1 MKKLLCI
8 LFLLC
13 SVITYSQTFYSPVIV
28 KKTLRVDGRTALGG
42 IEYTEDLT
50 ITADTILIN
59 GLDGTGNILIIDVDG
74 NVLRGTGTG
83 TGGISGLVPTEVLF
97 GKSDGTIDQDP
108 DFYYDD
114 VLDKIGLTSTASQAN
129 ISMTGAG
136 GNTGY
141 YGADG
146 VSVQNGLSLLTVAP
160 NLIQFQEASAITT
173 DIQRTAGGSNHVW
186 YLPNAQGGANTVL
199 RNDGS
204 GNLTW
209 VSPSTG
215 TVTSIATTS
224 PIGGGTIT
232 TTGTLNLLGS
242 AADRILYTTGVNTWA
257 ETVSTSF
264 GRSLMDDANAAAG
277 LATLGIPVDANR
289 ILFGD
294 GTGLTNTIDFT
305 YDISTNILDV
315 GKFHVDGDDGWI
327 TYYEGATLTDGQL
340 LIGRT
345 SDGVLKLGT
354 ITSSDL
360 TVGYSDPN
368 ITLDYA
374 AGSIASGDL
383 AGSIDATKIA
393 DGSVTSTEFQYINT
407 LSSNAQTQLNSKGF
421 TIIISGSQNT
431 IADATNYYSGATQN
445 NSGGTADINR
455 IYIPVNCT
463 LTAAYGF
470 FLNAGTL
477 GSGESGTF
485 YIRKNNT
492 TDVTV
497 SSAVTT
503 SATHNTFNGTG
514 LSGSYSAGDYLEG
527 KWLTPTYAT
536 NPSNCRWVVTL
547 FFTQN

>member
-83 TGGISGLVPTEVLF
+83 TGGISGLVPTEILF
-97 GKSDGTIDQDP
+97 GKSDGTIDQSP
-108 DFYYDD
+108 NFIY
-114 VLDKIGLTSTASQAN
+114 V
-129 ISMTGAG
+129 TGA
-136 GNTGY
+136 N
-141 YGADG
+141 A
-146 VSVQNGLSLLTVAP
+146 L
-160 NLIQFQEASAITT
+160 QFPS
-173 DIQRTAGGSNHVW
+173 GGSVSIINGAVSGEYAEDHLTFLDASKSSEL
-186 YLPNAQGGANTVL
+186 YTDRLGLYIGANGTKIYRQSGGSTYNINLPNANGINGQAL
-199 RNDGS
+199 RLNAGL
-204 GNLTW
+204 NLEWFT
-209 VSPSTG
+209 PPTG

-407 LSSNAQTQLNSKGF
+407 LSSNAQTQLDSKVTSLF
-421 TIIISGSQNT
+421 ASDIALTAQSAAIAFNT
-431 IADATNYYSGATQN
+431 IYTTPAADGWYRVNCNLVITTAATTSSTIGFRVRYTSAADAVVKTTPNINDATRTAANTTGTTVQYSFPIYVDASTNIQYETLYASSGAT
-445 NSGGTADINR
+445 AAVYA
-455 IYIPVNCT
+455 IY
-463 LTAAYGF
+463 
-470 FLNAGTL
+470 
-477 GSGESGTF
+477 
-485 YIRKNNT
+485 
-492 TDVTV
+492 
-497 SSAVTT
+497 
-503 SATHNTFNGTG
+503 
-514 LSGSYSAGDYLEG
+514 
-527 KWLTPTYAT
+527 
-536 NPSNCRWVVTL
+536 VTL
-547 FFTQN
+547 EKIH

>member
-1 MKKLLCI
+1 MNANKLLLI
-8 LFLLC
+8 PIFLF
-13 SVITYSQTFYSPVIV
+13 SVCYGQTFNSTVTIQ
-28 KKTLRVDGRTALGG
+28 KDLRVQQETILGG
-42 IEYTEDLT
+42 VNKPVAGDMFVFY
-50 ITADTILIN
+50 DTIYAP
-59 GLDGTGNILIIDVDG
+59 NIF
-74 NVLRGTGTG
+74 GTGTVL
-83 TGGISGLVPTEVLF
+83 TLNASGYIEKKTV
-97 GKSDGTIDQDP
+97 
-108 DFYYDD
+108 
-114 VLDKIGLTSTASQAN
+114 AA
-129 ISMTGAG
+129 AG
-136 GNTGY
+136 G
-141 YGADG
+141 
-146 VSVQNGLSLLTVAP
+146 
-160 NLIQFQEASAITT
+160 
-173 DIQRTAGGSNHVW
+173 
-186 YLPNAQGGANTVL
+186 
-199 RNDGS
+199 
-204 GNLTW
+204 
-209 VSPSTG
+209 G

-277 LATLGIPVDANR
+277 LATLGIPVDNAL
-289 ILFGD
+289 ILLGD
-294 GTGLTNTIDFT
+294 GTGVVNSGDLS
-305 YDISTNILDV
+305 YNIGTGIFDV
-315 GKFHVDGDDGWI
+315 NKFEVDGGNGWI
-327 TYYEGATLTDGQL
+327 SSYEGATLTDGQL

-445 NSGGTADINR
+445 NSGGTAGINR

-497 SSAVTT
+497 SASVTT
-503 SATHNTFNGTG
+503 NATHNTFNGTG

>member
-1 MKKLLCI
+1 MNANKLLLI
-8 LFLLC
+8 PIFLF
-13 SVITYSQTFYSPVIV
+13 SVCYGQTFNSTVTIQ
-28 KKTLRVDGRTALGG
+28 KDLRVQQETILGG
-42 IEYTEDLT
+42 VNKPVAGDMFVFY
-50 ITADTILIN
+50 DTIYAP
-59 GLDGTGNILIIDVDG
+59 NIF
-74 NVLRGTGTG
+74 GTGTVL
-83 TGGISGLVPTEVLF
+83 TLNASGYIEKKTV
-97 GKSDGTIDQDP
+97 
-108 DFYYDD
+108 
-114 VLDKIGLTSTASQAN
+114 AA
-129 ISMTGAG
+129 AG
-136 GNTGY
+136 G
-141 YGADG
+141 
-146 VSVQNGLSLLTVAP
+146 
-160 NLIQFQEASAITT
+160 
-173 DIQRTAGGSNHVW
+173 
-186 YLPNAQGGANTVL
+186 
-199 RNDGS
+199 
-204 GNLTW
+204 
-209 VSPSTG
+209 G

-277 LATLGIPVDANR
+277 LATLGIPVDNTF

-294 GTGLTNTIDFT
+294 GADVVNSPDLT
-305 YDISTNILDV
+305 YDDAT
-315 GKFHVDGDDGWI
+315 KFLHVDKFEIDGANGWI
-327 TYYEGATLTDGQL
+327 RVYEGGAATNGDLF
-340 LIGRT
+340 IGRT
-345 SDGVLKLGT
+345 SDGIWKKGV

-445 NSGGTADINR
+445 NSGGTAGINR

-497 SSAVTT
+497 SASVTT
-503 SATHNTFNGTG
+503 NATHNTFNGTG
-514 LSGSYSAGDYLEG
+514 LSGSFSAGDYLEG